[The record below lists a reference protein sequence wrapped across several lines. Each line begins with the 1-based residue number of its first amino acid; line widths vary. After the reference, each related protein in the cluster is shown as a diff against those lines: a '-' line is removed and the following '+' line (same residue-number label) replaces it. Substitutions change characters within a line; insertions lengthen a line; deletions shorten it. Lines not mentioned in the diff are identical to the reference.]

1 MALTSGHPEISLRGC
16 SPAAC
21 AAGNWG
27 LDFFV
32 RGVQAIF
39 GQLVVQ
45 FGGLLAVNFSHDF
58 PTLFDPIVLHEDFKS
73 WTNLFFSMGKKALM
87 LRPWSAHVY
96 FLLQDMFADFAPS
109 TSPVAPFFR
118 GWWGPNGFLSLQGNM
133 AMENMPTISC
143 RCAT

>member
-73 WTNLFFSMGKKALM
+73 
-87 LRPWSAHVY
+87 
-96 FLLQDMFADFAPS
+96 
-109 TSPVAPFFR
+109 
-118 GWWGPNGFLSLQGNM
+118 
-133 AMENMPTISC
+133 
-143 RCAT
+143 